1 MRKNPVDFIRYELSP
16 SNSAENIRH
25 PSRTTVA
32 KICCGNELSI
42 PGDVVGFQGKV
53 SGDHKI
59 YHALSA
65 FGDIVSKSHHRYRL
79 VKIKGSLKFIDINE
93 T

>member
-65 FGDIVSKSHHRYRL
+65 LEILCQRVTTVIDWLRSKE
-79 VKIKGSLKFIDINE
+79 V
-93 T
+93 